1 MVQIYYQSGPST
13 PHSFRSIKPTL
24 VTKWP
29 PLFIVSRSKEII
41 IVSNWNELCFSRR
54 EPANKNVMFPVAD
67 LIYSPFPCAQSVCLQ
82 SGSQGRKSVRL
93 PCCSSWLPEDTAGA
107 TLASNFVLYKE
118 RVTCCHLSFGV
129 RQPIEWSPNKMQKAR
144 QHCLRS

>member
-1 MVQIYYQSGPST
+1 MAQIYYQSGPST

-93 PCCSSWLPEDTAGA
+93 PCCSSWLPEDTADA
-107 TLASNFVLYKE
+107 TLASNFVLHKE
-118 RVTCCHLSFGV
+118 RVSYCHRTQTYRVPTLASGSV
-129 RQPIEWSPNKMQKAR
+129 SR
-144 QHCLRS
+144 